1 VAVVAA
7 LLALALVVYSDASLL
22 LLLALLLS
30 AAAVAAAVKTS
41 VSCSSSKLTLILSAY
56 ARTCTAQC
64 DDKQGAQEPHKF
76 MGHGECDNFS
86 RSQTLA
92 AATDDGTVLGTA
104 AVALLA
110 GLRCP
115 PTEIRG
121 LGLHVSR
128 LFDAATGAA
137 LGDTASS
144 SAATVKVRTPNSM
157 SSLLRT
163 CEEYWLFE
171 CLCE

>member
-1 VAVVAA
+1 MYSPCMLMHSYNA
-7 LLALALVVYSDASLL
+7 L
-22 LLLALLLS
+22 
-30 AAAVAAAVKTS
+30 
-41 VSCSSSKLTLILSAY
+41 
-56 ARTCTAQC
+56 C
-64 DDKQGAQEPHKF
+64 DQLQGAQEPHKF

-92 AATDDGTVLGTA
+92 AATDDGAVLGTA

-137 LGDTASS
+137 LGDAASGSTA
-144 SAATVKVRTPNSM
+144 TIKVRTLNTTHQLHFM
-157 SSLLRT
+157 LDVCVQVKCSSG
-163 CEEYWLFE
+163 CA
-171 CLCE
+171 

>member
-1 VAVVAA
+1 
-7 LLALALVVYSDASLL
+7 
-22 LLLALLLS
+22 
-30 AAAVAAAVKTS
+30 
-41 VSCSSSKLTLILSAY
+41 
-56 ARTCTAQC
+56 
-64 DDKQGAQEPHKF
+64 

-137 LGDTASS
+137 LGDAASS
-144 SAATVKVRTPNSM
+144 SAAAVKVRIQITVRF
-157 SSLLRT
+157 LLRT
-163 CEEYWLFE
+163 RSRVLVVHMACVTHPFLSVTALYQQ
-171 CLCE
+171 